1 MAKDAKIEFL
11 EDYAWLRVRL
21 QEVDRELDK
30 TVEESVNYGTALQ
43 ERVKSTSL
51 GSRTEHDAVDRIESD
66 LHEEK
71 KELQESMEKIRRS
84 IKGLK
89 NQKEA
94 ILLNMIYV
102 EGKSVKEISSLMNL
116 SKDTVYRVRNNAINN
131 LDMGV

>member
-66 LHEEK
+66 LHAEK
-71 KELQESMEKIRRS
+71 KELQESMERIRRS

-116 SKDTVYRVRNNAINN
+116 SKDAVYRVRNNAINN